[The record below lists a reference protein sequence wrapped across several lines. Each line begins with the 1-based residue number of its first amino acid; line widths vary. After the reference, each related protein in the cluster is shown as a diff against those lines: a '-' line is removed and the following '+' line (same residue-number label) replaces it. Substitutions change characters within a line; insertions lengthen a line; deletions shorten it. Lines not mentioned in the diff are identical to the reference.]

1 MGMFSIDAGKGPSQT
16 TSTVNT
22 TASGTGK
29 NIRGVNSNYT
39 ESGAIGVGT
48 NAKYQEQGSID
59 ASKGGKVKVLAG
71 KAKDQSANK
80 GTINEAGSTNLGGN
94 QGTIQIGDNGA
105 GVKAVSDSWSDAF
118 KIIAGRQGDALQQ
131 AIQSQSSFSQS
142 AAPAAPQAWPMAADA
157 STPALS
163 AAAAGT
169 RAASGSSLVWI
180 GLILFSALGLF
191 LFFKKRRA

>member
-1 MGMFSIDAGKGPSQT
+1 MGMFSMDTGSGPSQT

-59 ASKGGKVKVLAG
+59 ASKGGKVKILSG
-71 KAKDQSANK
+71 KAKDQSKNK
-80 GTINEAGSTNLGGN
+80 GVINEAGSTNLAGN

-105 GVKAVSDSWSDAF
+105 AVKAVPGVILAIIMIRAGVDERQFGQSTQIKDW
-118 KIIAGRQGDALQQ
+118 KI
-131 AIQSQSSFSQS
+131 F
-142 AAPAAPQAWPMAADA
+142 
-157 STPALS
+157 
-163 AAAAGT
+163 
-169 RAASGSSLVWI
+169 
-180 GLILFSALGLF
+180 
-191 LFFKKRRA
+191 